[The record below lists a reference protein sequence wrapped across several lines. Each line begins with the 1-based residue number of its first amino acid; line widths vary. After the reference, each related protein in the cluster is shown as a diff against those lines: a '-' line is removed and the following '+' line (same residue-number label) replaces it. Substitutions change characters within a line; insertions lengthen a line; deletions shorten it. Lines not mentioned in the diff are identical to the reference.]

1 MSAFYILTTLLQCNP
16 YYCRVNSER
25 SVQRI
30 MKKYHL
36 KRYGSDV
43 TPHIHYYFKHA
54 YIGNNLDKRYFYS
67 NLRVKP

>member
-16 YYCRVNSER
+16 YYCRVNSKR
-25 SVQRI
+25 TALQRI

-36 KRYGSDV
+36 KRYDSDV

-54 YIGNNLDKRYFYS
+54 YIGNNERYLYS
-67 NLRVKP
+67 NMRVKP